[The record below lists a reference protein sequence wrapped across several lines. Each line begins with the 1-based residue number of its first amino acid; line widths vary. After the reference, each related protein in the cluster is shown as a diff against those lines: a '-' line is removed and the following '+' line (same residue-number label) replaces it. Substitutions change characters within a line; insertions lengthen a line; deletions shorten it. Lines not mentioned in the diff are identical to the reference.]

1 MVMDF
6 PLIPYGSLCNPLRE
20 RVERLPQVTPDV
32 PLSPKTAP
40 TQTLF
45 IKDFT
50 PIRNTNFID
59 VEFQE
64 GFDNPS
70 ANLPNWP
77 DFRLRNAFN
86 RYYQATEREQQ
97 KTLSTVDL
105 FV

>member
-1 MVMDF
+1 MDF
-6 PLIPYGSLCNPLRE
+6 PLIPYGSLNTPPRE
-20 RVERLPQVTPDV
+20 RVERLPQF
-32 PLSPKTAP
+32 SPTLPPPPNTAP

-50 PIRNTNFID
+50 SIGNTIFVD

-64 GFDNPS
+64 GFDPISPS
-70 ANLPNWP
+70 ANFPNWP

-86 RYYQATEREQQ
+86 RYYQAAERDQQ
-97 KTLSTVDL
+97 KTLPTVDL